1 MNFRAW
7 LPRAAAGLAA
17 AVLLSGCSLAPEPLP
32 TTQRETRTTVLEPQ
46 APGEVVLGNDFAG
59 VDASNTG
66 EGYIQL
72 RYAGEAAKA
81 KVQLTLPDGNLYT
94 YTLAPGDYE
103 TLPLTGGS
111 GTYGVAVLENAFDN
125 IYALAYSG
133 EFQAENVDEFKPYLY
148 PNQYVWFTE
157 GSRAAALGEEISEQ
171 SADDLDYVSRVYSY
185 VVENITYDK
194 ELAASIPVDYVPD
207 LERTLETGKGICLD
221 YASLMTALLRSQGI
235 PTKLVVGYSGTAYH
249 AWISVYLEETGWMDG
264 VIYFDGVSWSRI
276 DPTLAAGN
284 RDTSVKDYVNN
295 NDNYK
300 EKYFY

>member
-1 MNFRAW
+1 MKFRCW
-7 LPRAAAGLAA
+7 IAAAAA
-17 AVLLSGCSLAPEPLP
+17 LLLLSGCAAAADPGPA
-32 TTQRETRTTVLEPQ
+32 THRQTRTTVLEPR
-46 APGEVVLGNDFAG
+46 ATGEVVQGNDFAG
-59 VDASNTG
+59 VDTSNTG

-72 RYAGEAAKA
+72 CYSGGAAKA
-81 KVQLTLPDGNLYT
+81 KVQLTLPDGSLYT
-94 YTLAPGDYE
+94 YTLAPGGYE

-111 GTYGVAVLENAFDN
+111 GTYTVSVLENAFDN

-148 PNQYVWFTE
+148 PNQYVWFAE
-157 GSRAAALGEEISEQ
+157 DSRVCAMGAELSAR
-171 SADDLDYVSRVYSY
+171 SADDLDYVSRVYEY

-194 ELAASIPVDYVPD
+194 ELAASVPVDYLPD
-207 LERTLETGKGICLD
+207 PEKTLETGKGICLD

-235 PTKLVVGYSGTAYH
+235 PAKLVVGYSGTAYH

-264 VIYFDGVSWSRI
+264 VIFFDGQNWSRI

-284 RDTSVKDYVNN
+284 RGTSVKDYVNN
-295 NDNYK
+295 SENYQ

>member
-1 MNFRAW
+1 M
-7 LPRAAAGLAA
+7 
-17 AVLLSGCSLAPEPLP
+17 S
-32 TTQRETRTTVLEPQ
+32 TVRWVGWPSSSMLVEPQ
-46 APGEVVLGNDFAG
+46 APGIVVLGNDFAG

-81 KVQLTLPDGNLYT
+81 KVQLTLPDGSLYT

-103 TLPLTGGS
+103 TLPLTGGG

-125 IYALAYSG
+125 IYALAFSG
-133 EFQAENVDEFKPYLY
+133 EFQAEDVDEFKPYLY
-148 PNQYVWFTE
+148 PNQYVWFTKD
-157 GSRAAALGEEISEQ
+157 SRVTALGVELSEQ
-171 SADDLDYVSRVYSY
+171 AADDLDYVTRVYGY
-185 VVENITYDK
+185 VVENITYDR
-194 ELAASIPVDYVPD
+194 EFAATIPVDYVPD
-207 LERTLETGKGICLD
+207 LEKTLETGKGICLD

-235 PTKLVVGYSGTAYH
+235 PAKLVVGYSGAEYH

-264 VIYFDGVSWSRI
+264 VIYFDGVSWSRV

-284 RDTSVKDYVNN
+284 RGTSVKDYVNN
-295 NDNYK
+295 NSNYK